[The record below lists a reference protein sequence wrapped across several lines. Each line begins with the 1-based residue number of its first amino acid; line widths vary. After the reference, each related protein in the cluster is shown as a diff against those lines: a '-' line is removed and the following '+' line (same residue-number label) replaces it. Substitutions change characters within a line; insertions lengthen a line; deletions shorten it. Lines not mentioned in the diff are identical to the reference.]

1 MKLTL
6 LIIGFVWPEPTATAM
21 GSRMLELIQ
30 LFTNDNWSIV
40 FACAGTRTAQQAN
53 LSAWHVTEQ
62 AISLND
68 ASFDAFVAE
77 LQPTAV
83 LFDRFFTEEQF
94 AWRVEKVCPSAL
106 RILDTE
112 DFHSL
117 RQARHTLLKKT
128 QHSSLNETK
137 RQSCDPVTASAAQL
151 HDCIIKEELI
161 LRELAAI
168 YRCDLSLFISDFE
181 YHLLTDYFAVPSALL
196 QYCPFL
202 NTLPVSTALLPSFA
216 ERHDF
221 ISIGNFRHEP
231 NWDAVLYL
239 KHAIWPLIR
248 KHLPQAKLLIYGA
261 YAPPKASQLH
271 APQHGFLVKGRA
283 EDALC
288 VMQQARVCLA
298 PLRFGAGI
306 KGKLMDA
313 MRVGTP
319 SVTTSIGAEA
329 MAGEFP
335 WGGTIADSAQALANA
350 ALALYDNATVWQEAQ
365 THGFAILQQH
375 CTRADFGDLLLTRIH
390 QLLTHHE
397 SERLHNI
404 TGLMLRHHHHK
415 STHYLSLWIEE
426 KNKHQADHT

>member
-6 LIIGFVWPEPTATAM
+6 LIIGFVWPEPTATAL

-40 FACAGTRTAQQAN
+40 FASAGTRTAQQAN

-68 ASFDAFVAE
+68 ASFDAFVAG

-94 AWRVEKVCPSAL
+94 AWRVEKVCPLAL

-117 RQARHTLLKKT
+117 RQARHTLLKKA
-128 QHSSLNETK
+128 QHSFSKESE

-151 HDCIIKEELI
+151 HECIIKEELI

-168 YRCDLSLFISDFE
+168 YRCDLSLLISDVE
-181 YHLLTDYFAVPSALL
+181 HHLLTEYFAVPATLL

-216 ERHDF
+216 ERLDF

-231 NWDAVLYL
+231 NWDSVLYL

-248 KHLPQAKLLIYGA
+248 KHLPQAQLLIYGA

-283 EDALC
+283 EEALG

-335 WGGTIADSAQALANA
+335 WGGTIADSAQAFASA
-350 ALALYDNATVWQEAQ
+350 AIALYDNAAAWQAAQ
-365 THGFAILQQH
+365 THGFAILHQYF
-375 CTRADFGDLLLTRIH
+375 TRADFGQLLLTRIH
-390 QLLTHHE
+390 QLLTHRD

-426 KNKHQADHT
+426 KNKQQVNHT